1 MDLPHFF
8 FIAGTERKRV
18 AKRATKAPVRL
29 LTGGNPQIAKGYGNE
44 PVRAYLD
51 AIPDWKR
58 AVAERLDAL
67 IERTVPQVTK
77 AVKWNTPLYGLE
89 GNGWFM
95 GYHMITKYVKVSF
108 FNGAALKPMP
118 PVESKQPKVRYL
130 HIHEHDVI
138 DEKQLAQ
145 WIAQAAAMP
154 GERM

>member
-1 MDLPHFF
+1 MDLPHFYAM
-8 FIAGTERKRV
+8 AGTERKRV
-18 AKRATKAPVRL
+18 AKRTTKPPVRL
-29 LTGGNPQIAKGYGNE
+29 LSGGNPQIAKGYGNE

-95 GYHMITKYVKVSF
+95 GYHMITKYVNVSF

>member
-1 MDLPHFF
+1 M
-8 FIAGTERKRV
+8 AGTERKRV
-18 AKRATKAPVRL
+18 AKRTTKPPVRL
-29 LTGGNPQIAKGYGNE
+29 LSGGNPQIAKGYGNE